1 MNGSID
7 LLYMRASI
15 HLDIYCFK
23 IQAIS
28 SDSENMTRVLI
39 SVNIKKKNDVS
50 QVKIRYASKI

>member
-28 SDSENMTRVLI
+28 SDSENMTRVLK
-39 SVNIKKKNDVS
+39 SVNIKKKMML
-50 QVKIRYASKI
+50 VK